1 MAQPSRY
8 VLTRTLPGAEPVSS
22 FCSPEQ
28 AANVRCIL
36 FASDAVG
43 SMYRHGDGA
52 WEIIM
57 ARGETLLLQ
66 SRSA

>member
-1 MAQPSRY
+1 MAQPSHY
-8 VLTRTLPGAEPVSS
+8 ILTRTLPGAEPVSAL
-22 FCSPEQ
+22 CSPEQ

-36 FASDAVG
+36 FASGAVG

-52 WEIIM
+52 WEIVM

-66 SRSA
+66 GRSA